1 MAEVIVV
8 GDDDEGIV
16 DARTLWRPK
25 YVAEKQARETVEAQ
39 TTQLLIQND
48 QLRTEAAIEKRA
60 RETAEAQTTQL
71 LTQIVQLRTEAAREK
86 RARETAEAHTTK
98 LQTQIVQLRTEAAR
112 EKRARETAEAQTTQL
127 QTQIVQLRT
136 EAAREKRARET
147 AEAQTT
153 QLHISNDQLR
163 TEAAREKRATETAE
177 AQLQKLSNELE
188 STKATV
194 RELQSATDALREE
207 LTLAATAQGK
217 QEKKGTAM
225 AQRERLGPEVAIAA
239 GTSTQLQKVR
249 AVMMEVQAQVTAMD
263 AVEAFTQ
270 ASLDASRGKVQ
281 TPVSASGA
289 APRPCDG
296 RKQRQCRIQNI
307 SPTRLSVGLSTC
319 ISEAERRRIG
329 SGRESPCSCNEPNAG
344 DQHAKCTG
352 GACIQSRWPWQCC
365 CCLSIPR
372 GDNNWTASL

>member
-86 RARETAEAHTTK
+86 RARETAEA
-98 LQTQIVQLRTEAAR
+98 
-112 EKRARETAEAQTTQL
+112 
-127 QTQIVQLRT
+127 
-136 EAAREKRARET
+136 
-147 AEAQTT
+147 
-153 QLHISNDQLR
+153 
-163 TEAAREKRATETAE
+163 
-177 AQLQKLSNELE
+177 QLQKLSNELE

-194 RELQSATDALREE
+194 RELQSAIDALREE

-249 AVMMEVQAQVTAMD
+249 AVMMEVQAQVTVMD
-263 AVEAFTQ
+263 AIEAFTQ
-270 ASLDASRGKVQ
+270 ARLDASRGKVQ

-289 APRPCDG
+289 APRQCNG
-296 RKQRQCRIQNI
+296 RKQ
-307 SPTRLSVGLSTC
+307 
-319 ISEAERRRIG
+319 
-329 SGRESPCSCNEPNAG
+329 
-344 DQHAKCTG
+344 
-352 GACIQSRWPWQCC
+352 
-365 CCLSIPR
+365 
-372 GDNNWTASL
+372 